1 MLPRIIVV
9 KEVGSSFLQMMATS
23 KLETTC
29 IAIVIEKVLKAKQF
43 EVKTTFEFK
52 RFFRRSLSKA
62 IYSIQVLSSYEVS
75 LRMTMLLFES

>member
-52 RFFRRSLSKA
+52 RFSEDFSAK
-62 IYSIQVLSSYEVS
+62 QF
-75 LRMTMLLFES
+75 TLFKFFHLTK